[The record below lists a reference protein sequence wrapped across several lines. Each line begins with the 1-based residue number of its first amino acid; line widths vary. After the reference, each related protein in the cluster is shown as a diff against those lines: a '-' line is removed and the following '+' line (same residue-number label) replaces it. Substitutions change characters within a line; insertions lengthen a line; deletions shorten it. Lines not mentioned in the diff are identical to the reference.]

1 MHTRKLRFKPKEN
14 DSFYKTDQHGEC
26 LNTITKCRN
35 KTVKL
40 LITND
45 EMIKSNAPLY
55 LEQFVKHQSIPS
67 QTRRGINAFNQ
78 NRRVS
83 SSDRF

>member
-1 MHTRKLRFKPKEN
+1 MHTRKLRFKPIED

-45 EMIKSNAPLY
+45 EMIKTSVPRTVR
-55 LEQFVKHQSIPS
+55 QTSIYS
-67 QTRRGINAFNQ
+67 IANTARNQ
-78 NRRVS
+78 RV
-83 SSDRF
+83 